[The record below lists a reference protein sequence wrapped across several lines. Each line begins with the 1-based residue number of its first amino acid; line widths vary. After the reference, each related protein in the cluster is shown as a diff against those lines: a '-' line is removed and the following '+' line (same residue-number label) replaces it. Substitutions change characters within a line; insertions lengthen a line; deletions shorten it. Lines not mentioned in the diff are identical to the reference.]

1 MPEVSVVIPTK
12 DEEKSIGICIER
24 VLRVFN
30 DNHIDGEI
38 IVADSSSDRTPEIA
52 RNLGAKVIKVD
63 KLGYGNAYICGLE
76 HAAGDYIVMG
86 DGDATYDFSEIP
98 KLLEPLKRGE
108 ADIVIGSRFD
118 GEIKKGAMPWLHR
131 YIGNPVLTLFLNL
144 FFKANVGD
152 AHSGF
157 RALTKDA
164 LKRMKLRTPGMEFA
178 SEMII
183 EAKRRGLRIKE
194 VPITYY
200 PRLGEPK
207 LNSFSDG
214 WRHLK
219 FMLLYTPKHLYILPG
234 FTLLMLGI
242 FLMLSAYFHINIGYT
257 PGPHSMILGSLLTI
271 VGYEI
276 FMLGIFAGVYGKRN
290 DFFELDSITKAILK
304 HTSLE
309 RGVLF
314 GAAFFIIGFAYSLH
328 LVLNWMGSGFK
339 SLPLNGQDMIGFT
352 LIVIGIQTIF
362 FSFFLSLIGSA
373 SE

>member
-1 MPEVSVVIPTK
+1 MAITLTIKTFKKSFIKNASHTDIP
-12 DEEKSIGICIER
+12 R
-24 VLRVFN
+24 
-30 DNHIDGEI
+30 
-38 IVADSSSDRTPEIA
+38 
-52 RNLGAKVIKVD
+52 
-63 KLGYGNAYICGLE
+63 
-76 HAAGDYIVMG
+76 
-86 DGDATYDFSEIP
+86 
-98 KLLEPLKRGE
+98 LLEPLKRGE
-108 ADIVIGSRFD
+108 ADLALGSRFK
-118 GEIKKGAMPWLHR
+118 GEIKKGAMPSLHR

-144 FFKANVGD
+144 FFKANVSD

-183 EAKRRGLRIKE
+183 EGKRRGLRIKE

-242 FLMLSAYFHINIGYT
+242 LLMLSAYFHINIGYT
-257 PGPHSMILGSLLTI
+257 PGPHSMILGSLLTM

-276 FMLGIFAGVYGKRN
+276 VMLGLFAGVYGKRN
-290 DFFELDSITKAILK
+290 DFLELDSITKAILK
-304 HTSLE
+304 HASLE
-309 RGVLF
+309 RGVLL
-314 GAAFFIIGFAYSLH
+314 GAAFFIIGFAYSSHFFLA
-328 LVLNWMGSGFK
+328 
-339 SLPLNGQDMIGFT
+339 PGFT
-352 LIVIGIQTIF
+352 IQ
-362 FSFFLSLIGSA
+362 LVR
-373 SE
+373 